1 MDAVGRP
8 EPLRPLGGAGSLPVI
23 TPEVPG
29 SFPWGVLHERHP
41 RLIRQVQQAH
51 PYQPRQLDALEAL
64 YREITDGTIGRLSDV
79 ATDRAMWDSW
89 AAPYLGRPWDTP
101 PFLWAESYFYRKLL
115 DATEF
120 FTDGAWR
127 WIDPFGPVKAAELRN
142 VEAVDQLAE
151 LTPNELTM
159 ALLLGAVWGNQADLG
174 YRITAGD
181 GGSGGRHVIH
191 DDRADTLAWLQS
203 RPAGRITIIA
213 DNGGSEVAADLILA
227 DHLLHTGIA
236 TDIALHVKPY
246 PYFVSDA
253 TTADVLACLRQL
265 GAGSAGSAS
274 SEPTVADRLRRAL
287 NEGRLAIETH
297 PFYCHPWSYH
307 YLPSDLAHRL
317 ASADLVIAKGDLNYR
332 RLVGDLEW
340 PPTESFAEA
349 TAYFPA
355 PVLCLR
361 ILKSDVITGLS
372 ADRVADLDRTDPTWR
387 TNSKYAVAQAS
398 LSSPA
403 A

>member
-8 EPLRPLGGAGSLPVI
+8 EPLRPLGRAGSLPVI

-79 ATDRAMWDSW
+79 AADRAMWDGW
-89 AAPYLGRPWDTP
+89 AAGYLGRPWDTP

-120 FTDGAWR
+120 FGDGAWR
-127 WIDPFGPVKAAELRN
+127 WIDPFEPVKAAELGN
-142 VEAVDQLAE
+142 VQAPAPDQLAE
-151 LTPNELTM
+151 LGPDELTM
-159 ALLLGAVWGNQADLG
+159 ALMLGAVWGNQADLG

-181 GGSGGRHVIH
+181 GGPGERHVIH
-191 DDRADTLAWLQS
+191 DDRAETLTWLQS
-203 RPAGRITIIA
+203 RPAGRITVIA
-213 DNGGSEVAADLILA
+213 DNGGSEIAADLILT
-227 DHLLHTGIA
+227 DHLLRTGIA
-236 TDIALHVKPY
+236 TDVALHVKPY

-253 TTADVLACLRQL
+253 TTTDVLACLRQL
-265 GAGSAGSAS
+265 GADPAPA
-274 SEPTVADRLRRAL
+274 VADRLRRAL
-287 NEGRLAIETH
+287 NEGRLTIQTH
-297 PFYCHPWSYH
+297 PFYCHPYSFH
-307 YLPSDLAHRL
+307 YLPGDLARRL
-317 ASADLVIAKGDLNYR
+317 ATANLVIAKGDLNYR

-340 PPTESFAEA
+340 PPTDSFDAA

-355 PVLCLR
+355 PVLSLR
-361 ILKSDVITGLS
+361 ILKSDVITGLT
-372 ADRVADLDRTDPTWR
+372 AERVAELDRTDPSWR
-387 TNSKYAVAQAS
+387 TNSNYAVAQAS
-398 LSSPA
+398 LSA
-403 A
+403 RAD